1 MIYNLIVTRDYMVGK
16 LVVANPPYISHH
28 SEDDIKEMLREI
40 GVGDVLDLYRDIPEK
55 YILKSPPDIEG
66 PLSEQEVYE
75 KIVSILS
82 RNKAGLKV
90 FVGGGVW
97 PHYIPAAV
105 KQIVSRSEFLTS
117 YTPYQPEASQGMLTA
132 LFEFQSLAADL
143 YGVDVVNSSMY
154 DWSTA
159 VGEAF
164 RMAMRHTGRRKVV
177 YAAFCGPERVRVA
190 QTYIEPLGG
199 TLIRTPMDSKGRVEM
214 ETLKH
219 VVDGETAAVYIE
231 NPTYLGSIVENV
243 EEAGEVAHDAGALY
257 IVGCEPT
264 SLGLLKPPGEYG
276 ADIVVGEG
284 QPLGLPVSFGG
295 PLLGI
300 LGCNLDRRLLHNMP
314 GRLVGM
320 TETLKDGKRAFT
332 MVLRARE
339 QDIRREKATSNI
351 CTNQALCAVAA
362 AAYLSLL
369 GKNGL
374 RKLARH
380 IFDKTAYF
388 IDRLSR
394 IDGVVAPLVDAPHYM
409 EFAYRS
415 KRVEPDRLLQVFLE
429 KGYVAGLRLG
439 NRFPEL
445 GDGVLTCVT
454 EVHSIKDIEGYASV
468 MERLA

>member
-1 MIYNLIVTRDYMVGK
+1 MDGRQVSNLS
-16 LVVANPPYISHH
+16 YISHH
-28 SEDDIKEMLREI
+28 SGEDIREMLKAI
-40 GVGDVLDLYRDIPEK
+40 GVDDVLDLYRDIPEK
-55 YILKSPPDIEG
+55 YILKTPPDIG
-66 PLSEQEVYE
+66 DPLTEQEVYE
-75 KIVSILS
+75 KIVSMLS
-82 RNKAGLKV
+82 KNTPRLKV
-90 FVGGGVW
+90 FLGGGVW

-164 RMAMRHTGRRKVV
+164 RMAMRYTGRNKIV
-177 YAAFCGPERVRVA
+177 YAGFCGPERVRIA
-190 QTYIEPLGG
+190 QTYVEPMEGRLV
-199 TLIRTPMDSKGRVEM
+199 RTPMDGKGNVEM
-214 ETLKH
+214 ERLKDA
-219 VVDGETAAVYIE
+219 VDGETAAVYVE
-231 NPTYLGSIVENV
+231 NPTYLGSIVGNV
-243 EEAGEVAHDAGALY
+243 EEVGEVAHDAGALY

-320 TETLKDGKRAFT
+320 TETLKDGRRAFT

-388 IDRLSR
+388 IERLSKVY
-394 IDGVVAPLVDAPHYM
+394 GVEAPLVDAPHYM
-409 EFAYRS
+409 EFTYRV
-415 KRVEPDRLLQVFLE
+415 KGLEPRRLLKSLLD
-429 KGYVAGLRLG
+429 KGYVAGLVLG
-439 NRFPEL
+439 GRFPEI
-445 GDGVLTCVT
+445 GEGVLTCVT
-454 EVHSIKDIEGYASV
+454 EVHSIEDIEGYATV
-468 MERLA
+468 LEGLV